1 MLSSSQCHHGAYLF
15 PNEIIKDQPNL
26 FLLFFLKRERDE
38 GGGAHVASCSD
49 SCIYVLHGR
58 CPATTSFRP
67 FRSIQF
73 TATRRSAGP
82 LTCGTWRT
90 SHSTVSTGSAAS
102 AARGARHIRRFHGF
116 RSVPVYLQ
124 PEENGKKII

>member
-26 FLLFFLKRERDE
+26 FLLFSSKERRERDRDE

-58 CPATTSFRP
+58 WCGPSNHIISLFQIH
-67 FRSIQF
+67 SIHGDEEIGW
-73 TATRRSAGP
+73 SND
-82 LTCGTWRT
+82 
-90 SHSTVSTGSAAS
+90 V
-102 AARGARHIRRFHGF
+102 RHVAHVTFDR
-116 RSVPVYLQ
+116 
-124 PEENGKKII
+124 